1 MTEPDPNLDL
11 PVAIP
16 FVAVVPIATCT
27 IEDVLV
33 ECGFTAQQA
42 DIAVY

>member
-1 MTEPDPNLDL
+1 MDEPNPDLDL

-16 FVAVVPIATCT
+16 FAAEVPPEPCT

-42 DIAVY
+42 DIAV